1 MGFQLKFDF
10 FFFFSDLGFGNV
22 DVIFEFESGALL
34 ILNFGVR
41 EFVGFLNLKFGV
53 RAFLGNS

>member
-1 MGFQLKFDF
+1 MVG
-10 FFFFSDLGFGNV
+10 DLEMWR
-22 DVIFEFESGALL
+22 DFEFECGVLL

>member
-1 MGFQLKFDF
+1 MGFRLKFDF
-10 FFFFSDLGFGNV
+10 FFFELG
-22 DVIFEFESGALL
+22 FEFECGVLL

-41 EFVGFLNLKFGV
+41 EFVGFLNFKFGV